1 MWRKPRK
8 KKKRKNKTKNSLP
21 NLCSIRAPGEFFG
34 CGSLPHSFSRESLE
48 SARYE
53 HGSQVNTNCLCD
65 TLILIKEQN
74 NLSCVYIY
82 THTYIYIHVCIYSF
96 LCNFPNLLTHCCLWI
111 THCFLNLLLISHLIL
126 NKVLPLSFSYFVLFC
141 VCKIVTA
148 YLKKIFLKVK

>member
-1 MWRKPRK
+1 MWQFATFFFQGKFRKFIK
-8 KKKRKNKTKNSLP
+8 
-21 NLCSIRAPGEFFG
+21 IMG
-34 CGSLPHSFSRESLE
+34 
-48 SARYE
+48 
-53 HGSQVNTNCLCD
+53 TNCLCD